1 MQKSSLLL
9 PGINFGVVS
18 DSLKSPVLSL
28 SLQLVGQ
35 IVLSLVKSG
44 QANAAGQSADKLYAK
59 TLS

>member
-18 DSLKSPVLSL
+18 DSLKPPVLSL
-28 SLQLVGQ
+28 SLQLSPQ
-35 IVLSLVKSG
+35 TVLNLVKSS
-44 QANAAGQSADKLYAK
+44 QTDAAGRATDKLYAK